1 MRTTRLGNT
10 GEQVPVIGQGT
21 WKMGQEPSKRSQEV
35 EALRKGIEHGATLID
50 TAEMYSGGEAERIV
64 ADAISDVRDRV
75 FLVTKVWPTNGSY
88 DGVRKAAAESLRRLR
103 TDRIDLY
110 LLHWPSA
117 EHPVAE
123 TMRAMKSLVADGVIR
138 YVGVSNFSD
147 DLLAEARDA
156 LGDQALV
163 CNQVVYNLQNRVI
176 EKKVKPYCDRHQI
189 TVMAYSPLGDGNFPQ
204 PGTKERAV
212 LDEIGA
218 KYGKSAYQVA
228 LNWLT
233 AQGNIV
239 AIPKAATPSHAG
251 ENAVASDF
259 ELSPDDMRLIDH
271 TFPLPDGE
279 FNVKRF

>member
-1 MRTTRLGNT
+1 MRTTPLGNT

-21 WKMGQEPSKRSQEV
+21 WKMGQDPTKRTQEI

-50 TAEMYSGGEAERIV
+50 TAEMYSEGEAERIV
-64 ADAISDVRDRV
+64 ADAISDVRDQI

-123 TMRAMKSLVADGVIR
+123 TMRAMKSLVADGSIR

-147 DLLAEARDA
+147 ELLAEAQEA
-156 LGDQALV
+156 LGDHALV
-163 CNQVVYNLQNRVI
+163 CNQVVYNLSNRVI
-176 EKKVKPYCDRHQI
+176 EKKVKPYCDQHQI
-189 TVMAYSPLGDGNFPQ
+189 TVMAYSPLGDGNFPA
-204 PGTKERAV
+204 PGSKERETLDAV
-212 LDEIGA
+212 AA
-218 KYGKSAYQVA
+218 KYEKTAFQVA

-233 AQGNIV
+233 SQGNVI
-239 AIPKAATPSHAG
+239 AIPKAATPSHAAD
-251 ENAVASDF
+251 NAVASDF
-259 ELSPDDMRLIDH
+259 ELSPEDINLIAQ

-279 FNVKRF
+279 FHVHRF